1 MTDLDL
7 LGDVRV
13 QSLLD
18 IDPDLGADIPDDE
31 RSAARRA
38 TSVHTITLAEGEGEI
53 LSRLGQ
59 RPDLAGFFITE
70 GLLLRE
76 VRLDSRALPELLGPG
91 DVVEPP
97 VEINT
102 FLPVHSRMVALAPT
116 RLAILGPSFARACA
130 KWPSLLGE
138 IERRKSAERQR
149 VAIHGAIAQLAR
161 VEIRLLALLWHL
173 AGTWGRVASDGVVVP
188 FALTHEMLGQFV
200 GAERPT
206 VTLAVGQLDS
216 EGLIARLDDRT
227 WLLRSGSDAWLNE
240 ELGHAPLEPTAV
252 ARARQ
257 VRSEARIARDE
268 ARAARAEAAQTRRRR
283 GELRKSPSEDVA

>member
-18 IDPDLGADIPDDE
+18 IDPDLGVDIPDDE
-31 RSAARRA
+31 LSAARRA
-38 TSVHTITLAEGEGEI
+38 TSVHTITLAEGEGELI
-53 LSRLGQ
+53 TRLGQ
-59 RPDLAGFFITE
+59 RPDLGGFFMTE
-70 GLLLRE
+70 GLVLRE

-91 DVVEPP
+91 DVIEPP

-102 FLPVHSRMVALAPT
+102 FLPVHFRIVALAPT
-116 RLAILGPSFARACA
+116 RLAILGPSFARACG

-173 AGTWGRVASDGVVVP
+173 AGTWGRVGSDGIVVP

-216 EGLIARLDDRT
+216 EGLIARLDDKT
-227 WLLRSGSDAWLNE
+227 WLLRSGSDTWLNK
-240 ELGHAPLEPTAV
+240 ELGAPPLAPTAV

-257 VRSEARIARDE
+257 VRSDARVMRGE
-268 ARAARAEAAQTRRRR
+268 ARASRAEAAQARRRR
-283 GELRKSPSEDVA
+283 SELRDGASEDVA